1 MQLNERQRLILM
13 SILLDQRRLAGL
25 PWRDVNGMPRSAVGR
40 YRLRIQMAR
49 QGLVPVAVHNWLDR
63 SPTASEVVLFSRE
76 YERLAGKGLLERHN
90 RHGGRRTSHLKLTP
104 AGRRIA
110 EQVLAEESGLDAN
123 MDMTIDWSRMKFFP
137 VEMPPATGGGEAA
150 SEEPE
155 DE

>member
-13 SILLDQRRLAGL
+13 SILLDQRHLASL
-25 PWRDVNGMPRSAVGR
+25 PWRDVNGMPRGAVGR
-40 YRLRIQMAR
+40 YRLRIQLAR
-49 QGLVPVAVHNWLDR
+49 QGLVSVALHNWLDR

-90 RHGGRRTSHLKLTP
+90 RHGGRRTSHLRLTP

-110 EQVLAEESGLDAN
+110 EQVLAEESGLDGTV
-123 MDMTIDWSRMKFFP
+123 DTTIDWSHLTFLP
-137 VEMPPATGGGEAA
+137 VEMPVELPP
-150 SEEPE
+150 EETQ